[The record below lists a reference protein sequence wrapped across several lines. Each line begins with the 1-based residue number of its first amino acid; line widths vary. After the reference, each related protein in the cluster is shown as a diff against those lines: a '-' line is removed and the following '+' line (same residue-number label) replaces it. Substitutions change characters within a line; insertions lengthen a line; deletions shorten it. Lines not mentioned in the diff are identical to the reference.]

1 MAKTK
6 GKKSDAHKKKGKGG
20 KKSDARHSKK
30 KGGGKKGKGAP
41 KRFKGKATLA
51 PQIHGGLNEDRM
63 KSGGGKFAERVE
75 VKTGGIARVQ
85 FLTDPSDPNGF
96 VEIDQHQFKASGRWN
111 YIACGGKGCPMCKDD
126 DPEVAAIK
134 YRFFAVVWD
143 FSKKKVA
150 ILEGPKTLS
159 QKIFKRWKENKKK
172 FTSTVYE
179 VSKEAGPPVQW
190 DIGMINKKPTS
201 TKNLDLIDIR
211 ANIVEQFKW
220 ALGPDVK
227 VDIKALEAELGVETD
242 EDTADA
248 LEDVVITK
256 KMIKKMVDKGKEDE
270 LMKIALNFGIKKKKL
285 KAMELDEMGKAILKA
300 QG

>member
-1 MAKTK
+1 MAKTKTKGK
-6 GKKSDAHKKKGKGG
+6 GKKSDTRHKKKGKGG
-20 KKSDARHSKK
+20 KDKS
-30 KGGGKKGKGAP
+30 KGAP

-75 VKTGGIARVQ
+75 VKTGGMKRVQ

-96 VEIDQHQFKASGRWN
+96 VEIDQHQFKANNRWN

-126 DPEVAAIK
+126 DPEVAKIN

-159 QKIFKRWKENKKK
+159 QKIFKRWKSNKRK

-190 DIGMINKKPTS
+190 DINMVGKKPTS
-201 TKNLDLIDIR
+201 TKDLVLIDIR
-211 ANIVEQFKW
+211 ANIIEQFKW

-227 VDIKALEAELGVETD
+227 VDIKALEAELGVDAED

-248 LEDVVITK
+248 LEDVVLTK
-256 KMIKKMVDKGKEDE
+256 KQIAKMVAKGKEDD
-270 LMKIALNFGIKKKKL
+270 LLRIALNFGIKKKKL
-285 KAMELDEMGKAILKA
+285 KSMDLEQMGKTILKA

>member
-1 MAKTK
+1 MAKTKTKGK
-6 GKKSDAHKKKGKGG
+6 GKKSDTRHSKKGKG
-20 KKSDARHSKK
+20 KDKS
-30 KGGGKKGKGAP
+30 KGAP
-41 KRFKGKATLA
+41 KRFKGKATLS
-51 PQIHGGLNEDRM
+51 PQIHGGLSEDRM

-75 VKTGGIARVQ
+75 VKTGGLARVQ

-96 VEIDQHQFKASGRWN
+96 VEIDQHQFKANGRWN

-126 DPEVAAIK
+126 DPDVAKIN
-134 YRFFAVVWD
+134 YRFFAVVYD

-159 QKIFKRWKENKKK
+159 QKIFKAWKRNKKK

-190 DIGMINKKPTS
+190 DINMIGKKPTS
-201 TKNLDLIDIR
+201 TKDLDLIDIR
-211 ANIVEQFKW
+211 KNIVEQFKW

-227 VDIKALEAELGVETD
+227 VDIKALEAELGIEDD

-256 KMIKKMVDKGKEDE
+256 KQIKKLVAKDDEDE
-270 LMKIALNFGIKKKKL
+270 LVKIAKNLGIKGKKL
-285 KAMELDEMGKAILKA
+285 KSMDLAEMGKAILAA